1 MKIYITTLGEFDIR
15 DEEKSLF
22 NPSNRT
28 YTLYKLL
35 QYFITFRNRK
45 ILPETIIDNLMAGN
59 ETDDPKNVLRTQ
71 IFRLRQMLKKMEEK
85 HTDEG
90 NHLNIIFA
98 NGNYSLEIGD
108 AVEIDIDAFES
119 MIEQGDSKK
128 PHQRNEAIELYRQA
142 MDIYKGTYLSQNP
155 YEVWLVPIR
164 NYYSRLYLNTLNKLL
179 EILNDQDKS
188 DEVIKLCERALE
200 MEPYEENVH
209 IHLLKAMLKT
219 GQSKKAMDHYEHV
232 ERLLHKEMGLEP
244 SPALKSMLRKIQNHF
259 IEKGELDIVR
269 LEDQLEEGP
278 DSGAIIC
285 EYEYFKFLYNIQKG
299 KSLRTNVSDYVALIT
314 LGKSKASRH
323 DQMEIEKWSKNM
335 TQVLAKSLRKGDVFS
350 FWNENQ
356 LLIML
361 HNINHDGLLTVES
374 RIKKNLFLYGK
385 ESYMDMQI
393 KFQPIQSANVL
404 LNESL

>member
-1 MKIYITTLGEFDIR
+1 MKIHITTLGDFDIR

-45 ILPETIIDNLMAGN
+45 ILPETIIDNLFTSN

-90 NHLNIIFA
+90 NHLNIVFS
-98 NGNYSLEIGD
+98 NGNYSLEIGE
-108 AVEIDIDAFES
+108 AVELDIDVFES
-119 MIEQGDSKK
+119 LIDEGDSKT
-128 PHQRNEAIELYRQA
+128 PGERSEAIQLYRQA
-142 MDIYKGTYLSQNP
+142 LDIYKGTYLSQNP

-164 NYYSRLYLNTLNKLL
+164 NYYSRLYLKAVNRLID
-179 EILNDQDKS
+179 ILNDMDKN
-188 DEVIKLCERALE
+188 DEIIKLCEAALVL
-200 MEPYEENVH
+200 EPYEEKIH

-219 GQSKKAMDHYEHV
+219 GQSKKAMDHYEYV
-232 ERLLHKEMGLEP
+232 EMILHKEMGLEP
-244 SPALKSMLRKIQNHF
+244 SPALKSMLRKIQSHF
-259 IEKGELDIVR
+259 IEKSELDIIR

-278 DSGAIIC
+278 DSGALIC
-285 EYEYFKFLYNIQKG
+285 EYEYFKFLYNIQKR
-299 KSLRTNVSDYVALIT
+299 KSLRTNESDYVALVT
-314 LGKSKASRH
+314 LAKSKIPRH
-323 DQMEIEKWSKNM
+323 DQVEIEKWSKNM
-335 TQVLAKSLRKGDVFS
+335 TKVLSKSLRKGDVFS
-350 FWNENQ
+350 FWNDTQ

-361 HNINHDGLLTVES
+361 HNISDDGLTTVES
-374 RIKKNLFLYGK
+374 RIKKNLYLYGK

-393 KFQPIQSANVL
+393 KFQPLHSSNDL
-404 LNESL
+404 LSESR

>member
-1 MKIYITTLGEFDIR
+1 MRIFVTTLGEFDIR

-28 YTLYKLL
+28 YRLYKLL

-45 ILPETIIDNLMAGN
+45 ILPETIIDNIMIGN

-71 IFRLRQMLKKMEEK
+71 IFRLRKMLKKMEEK

-90 NHLNIIFA
+90 NHLNIVFS
-98 NGNYSLEIGD
+98 NGNYSLETGD
-108 AVEIDIDAFES
+108 AVELDIDMFES
-119 MIEQGDSKK
+119 LIDQGDSKK
-128 PHQRNEAIELYRQA
+128 PHERDEAMRLYRQA
-142 MDIYKGTYLSQNP
+142 LEIYKGTYLSQNP

-164 NYYSRLYLNTLNKLL
+164 NYYSRLFLKTLNRLI
-179 EILNDQDKS
+179 EMLNDYDNN
-188 DEVIKLCERALE
+188 DEIIKLCERTLE
-200 MEPYEENVH
+200 MEPYEESVH
-209 IHLLKAMLKT
+209 IHLLNAMLKS
-219 GQSKKAMDHYEHV
+219 GQSKKAMDHYQYFEI
-232 ERLLHKEMGLEP
+232 LIHKEMGLEP

-285 EYEYFKFLYNIQKG
+285 DYEYFKFLYNIQKR
-299 KSLRTNVSDYVALIT
+299 KSLRTNESDYVALIT
-314 LGKSKASRH
+314 LAKSKISRH
-323 DQMEIEKWSKNM
+323 DQLEVEKWSKNM
-335 TQVLAKSLRKGDVFS
+335 TQVLSKSLRKGDVFS
-350 FWNENQ
+350 FWNETQ

-361 HNINHDGLLTVES
+361 HNISGEGIRTVES
-374 RIKKNLFLYGK
+374 RIKKNLYLYGK

-393 KFQPIQSANVL
+393 RFQPIHSANGL